1 MEERKCERCIWFDQ
15 CSQEK
20 PCEYYEPVSEEEA
33 DMTAKIEY
41 EADLRMRHDLYMEYV
56 KEQDE

>member
-15 CSQEK
+15 CGKEK
-20 PCEYYEPVSEEEA
+20 PCEYYEPASEEEA
-33 DMTAKIEY
+33 DMIAKIEY